1 MPSAFGMV
9 MPSEN
14 RLSGS
19 SRLSFFSATN
29 WEKDAND
36 ERLCIATDAEVISRS
51 ERHFLFKIGV
61 AKGTSE
67 AASFGIPDADQC
79 GGNGRVAAVAFA
91 IIFHSCHDR
100 GLNGRIRHRLRCL
113 GRIGGRR
120 CF

>member
-79 GGNGRVAAVAFA
+79 GGNGRWAAVAFER
-91 IIFHSCHDR
+91 IFHDCHDR
-100 GLNGRIRHRLRCL
+100 RVDGRLRPL
-113 GRIGGRR
+113 MPSLVRTGGR
-120 CF
+120 

>member
-51 ERHFLFKIGV
+51 ERHFLFKSGV

-79 GGNGRVAAVAFA
+79 GGDGRGAAVPVAS
-91 IIFHSCHDR
+91 IFPSGHQRVRQGVDR
-100 GLNGRIRHRLRCL
+100 H
-113 GRIGGRR
+113 
-120 CF
+120 